1 MKDLKRILI
10 FRYTLLVAA
19 VLVGVSLIV
28 VIPIRSFTLARER
41 EDLEE
46 EAVLFSREFQRFFI
60 DETPPS
66 LIDDQ
71 LEALAGDLST
81 RLTLIN
87 TGGEVLGDSSF
98 PVEDME
104 SHLTRP
110 EVAAALEGRVES
122 SIRESRTLGGSYIY
136 SAAPVTVN
144 GEVVGVVRV
153 AMAVR
158 DVTPVIL
165 QVWWIFLAAFGTL
178 LLVIVV
184 VSVWTERTILGDLRK
199 VREAASGLA
208 AGDLSRRVAEPEIG
222 DFAELARG
230 FNDMAEQVRQRLE
243 EAMAER
249 GKMEAVLSNVST
261 GVMVTDSEGRIMLLN
276 PAAEAILGVEQ
287 EKAAGSRVIEVFS
300 SREMDIA
307 VSRAS
312 SGESVDERLELLYPK
327 KEILHLKSNPV
338 IGSDGAVLAT
348 VSAIEDVTASE
359 RINRM
364 RQDFVANVSHELR
377 TPVASVRAL
386 TESLLAGA
394 WEQEGTGER
403 FLVDLDRETAR
414 LSQLIED
421 LLVLSR
427 LESEEAD
434 LKMERVDLGGLILE
448 CVNAKAKLAKEYEVI
463 VEVHNRDAAIAVT
476 ADRRLLRTALGNL
489 MDNAIKYNHPGGKVS
504 VGYAKE
510 GEAVVVKIVD
520 EGTGIPRDDLPRIFE
535 RFFRVDKARSRET
548 GGTGL
553 GLSIVKHIAELHGG
567 GVSVSSVEGE
577 GSTFSLYLPLPQT
590 P

>member
-19 VLVGVSLIV
+19 VLIGVSLFV
-28 VIPIRSFTLARER
+28 VIPIRSFTLAQEK

-46 EAVLFSREFQRFFI
+46 QAVLFSREFQRFFL

-66 LIDDQ
+66 EIDDQ
-71 LEALAGDLST
+71 LEALSGDLDI
-81 RLTLIN
+81 RLTLID
-87 TGGEVLGDSSF
+87 TEGAVLGDSFF
-98 PVEDME
+98 PAEEME

-122 SIRESRTLGGSYIY
+122 SMRESRTLGGGYIY
-136 SAAPVTVN
+136 SAAPV
-144 GEVVGVVRV
+144 ELDSEIVGVVRV
-153 AMAVR
+153 ALAEK
-158 DVTPVIL
+158 DVTPVVL
-165 QVWWIFLAAFGTL
+165 QVWWVFLVAFGIL
-178 LLVIVV
+178 LLVIVA
-184 VSVWTERTILGDLRK
+184 VSIWTERTILGDLRQL
-199 VREAASGLA
+199 RDAASDLA
-208 AGDLSRRVAEPEIG
+208 AGDLTRRVAEPDIR

-249 GKMEAVLSNVST
+249 GKMEAVLSDVST
-261 GVMVTDSEGRIMLLN
+261 GVMVTDSEGRIVLLN
-276 PAAEAILGVEQ
+276 PAAEAILGIEQ
-287 EKAAGSRVIEVFS
+287 SKAAGSRVIEVFS

-307 VSRAS
+307 VSRAAA
-312 SGESVDERLELLYPK
+312 GESVDEQLELLYPK
-327 KEILHLKSNPV
+327 KETLHLKSNPV
-338 IGSDGAVLAT
+338 TGADGVVHAT
-348 VSAIEDVTASE
+348 VSAIEDVTAPTRLN
-359 RINRM
+359 RI

-394 WEQEGTGER
+394 WEQPEMAER
-403 FLVDLDRETAR
+403 FLADLDRETAR

-427 LESEEAD
+427 LESQEAD
-434 LKMERVDLGGLILE
+434 LRMEQVELKGLIIE
-448 CVNAKAKLAKEYEVI
+448 CVEAKAKLAEDYGIE
-463 VEVHNRDAAIAVT
+463 VEVRDRGSVIAVT
-476 ADRRLLRTALGNL
+476 GDRRLLRTALGNL
-489 MDNAIKYNHPGGKVS
+489 LDNAIKYNRPGGKVS
-504 VGYAKE
+504 VEY
-510 GEAVVVKIVD
+510 GED
-520 EGTGIPRDDLPRIFE
+520 EGTVIIRVADEGMGIPREDLPRIFE

-567 GVSVSSVEGE
+567 GISVSSVEGE
-577 GSTFSLYLPLPQT
+577 GSTFSLHLPRT
-590 P
+590 

>member
-28 VIPIRSFTLARER
+28 IFPIRSFTLAREK
-41 EDLEE
+41 ENLEE
-46 EAVLFSREFQRFFI
+46 EADLFSREFQHFFTSEI
-60 DETPPS
+60 PLS
-66 LIDDQ
+66 QIDDQ
-71 LEALAGDLST
+71 VESLAGDLST
-81 RLTLIN
+81 RLTLID
-87 TGGEVLGDSSF
+87 TRGEVLGDSSF
-98 PVEDME
+98 PAEEME

-110 EVAAALEGRVES
+110 EVAAALEGRIES

-136 SAAPVTVN
+136 SAAPVEVD
-144 GEVVGVVRV
+144 GEIVGVVRV
-153 AMAVR
+153 AKAEK
-158 DVTPVIL
+158 DVTPVVMQL
-165 QVWWIFLAAFGTL
+165 WWIFLAAFGAL
-178 LLVIVV
+178 LLVIVA
-184 VSVWTERTILGDLRK
+184 VSVWTDRTILGDLRK
-199 VREAASGLA
+199 VSEAASGLA
-208 AGDLSRRVAEPEIG
+208 AGDLSRRVAEPEIK

-243 EAMAER
+243 EAVAER

-261 GVMVTDSEGRIMLLN
+261 GVMVTDSEGRIVLLN

-287 EKAAGSRVIEVFS
+287 SKATGSRVIEVFS

-307 VSRAS
+307 VSRAA
-312 SGESVDERLELLYPK
+312 SGESVDEQLELLYPK

-348 VSAIEDVTASE
+348 VSAIEDVTASA
-359 RINRM
+359 RLQRM

-394 WEQEGTGER
+394 WEQEGTAER
-403 FLVDLDRETAR
+403 FLADLDRETTR

-434 LKMERVDLGGLILE
+434 LKMERVELDGLVRE
-448 CVNAKAKLAKEYEVI
+448 CLDAKAKLAQEYDVALEVRD
-463 VEVHNRDAAIAVT
+463 RDAAIAVT
-476 ADRRLLRTALGNL
+476 ANHRLLRTALSNL
-489 MDNAIKYNHPGGKVS
+489 IDNGIKYNHPGGKVS
-504 VGYAKE
+504 VGYGKE
-510 GEAVVVKIVD
+510 GEAIVISVID
-520 EGTGIPRDDLPRIFE
+520 EGMGIPREDIPRIFE

-567 GVSVSSVEGE
+567 GISVSSLEGE
-577 GSTFSLYLPLPQT
+577 GSTFTLHLPLPET
-590 P
+590 S